1 MFDQTCFNHLATHF
15 NISMLGHQTFLLRQ
29 AFKATKYHLC
39 GFPPTY
45 GVGSCFAQAKTSIT
59 KQALM
64 EPTVEAQGEVRDQ
77 GTASNVQWKQIRRES
92 MAINYISRG

>member
-29 AFKATKYHLC
+29 AFRAWRQQSTTYVA
-39 GFPPTY
+39 FPPTY

-59 KQALM
+59 KQAL

-92 MAINYISRG
+92 MAIN